1 MHRHSP
7 VIICLQAQLLL
18 SGNLLPFFLAGCQ
31 MRAQLG
37 EPLPLLRAVVRALLS
52 AAAKSLTHIHV
63 LLERYAPLLR
73 EVVEAAGQEQG
84 VPALLQLV
92 GAMYVGFPSR
102 LHTALEK

>member
-1 MHRHSP
+1 
-7 VIICLQAQLLL
+7 
-18 SGNLLPFFLAGCQ
+18 

-73 EVVEAAGQEQG
+73 EVVEAAGHEQG
-84 VPALLQLV
+84 VVALLQLV
-92 GAMYVGFPSR
+92 GAMYVDFPSG